1 MLAPRPAGTFVNE
14 NEVGAPTQ
22 GAKKG
27 LQAKRGLNGP
37 PLLSCDACAHHKLS
51 RFHTHTH
58 RSGCHLI
65 IFTRTHPGR
74 ALGNVTNGA
83 KPTPQQQVRPRAI
96 LGDISNR
103 AAAPALSAGAKKEE
117 LPPVECLHVS
127 DPAPPASFDLTSS
140 ARPEAVARAVAEH
153 RAPIFGATARDA
165 GVLEQVRV
173 PSPWAAGASP
183 GPMPTFRGVPPSP
196 FGAEAPQLGQKSAPI
211 SHVGSEVQRVSGG
224 ARLGLPRHGAE
235 LRALPPATLIATSR
249 RRSRPR
255 WSWTRAS
262 RCSRRS
268 SRDCRSPPS
277 TTRTRIWSS
286 RTESARRGCVGVGV
300 GGDWRVRAALSAAL
314 PREVRGEVRGASCAR
329 GRRRRSCDRGWTL
342 HCVSLTGEVDRRRK
356 RRRRVVL
363 RVRIACSV
371 RSI

>member
-1 MLAPRPAGTFVNE
+1 MLAPRPAGAFVNE

-51 RFHTHTH
+51 RLHIHTHP
-58 RSGCHLI
+58 SGCHLI

-83 KPTPQQQVRPRAI
+83 KPPQQQQVRPRAI

-127 DPAPPASFDLTSS
+127 DPAPPASFDLTSC

-153 RAPIFGATARDA
+153 RAPIFGATARDV

-183 GPMPTFRGVPPSP
+183 GPIPTFRGVPPSP

-211 SHVGSEVQRVSGG
+211 SHVGSERCSASPVAPASACPATAPNSASCPPQTSLPRAGVAVAQDGAGHELRDARAGALATAGHHRQRLGRGYG
-224 ARLGLPRHGAE
+224 ARGLRV
-235 LRALPPATLIATSR
+235 
-249 RRSRPR
+249 
-255 WSWTRAS
+255 
-262 RCSRRS
+262 
-268 SRDCRSPPS
+268 
-277 TTRTRIWSS
+277 
-286 RTESARRGCVGVGV
+286 RGGVVWVLVWVGVGV
-300 GGDWRVRAALSAAL
+300 CGSGQPCRLLYRV
-314 PREVRGEVRGASCAR
+314 G
-329 GRRRRSCDRGWTL
+329 
-342 HCVSLTGEVDRRRK
+342 
-356 RRRRVVL
+356 
-363 RVRIACSV
+363 
-371 RSI
+371 

>member
-1 MLAPRPAGTFVNE
+1 M
-14 NEVGAPTQ
+14 
-22 GAKKG
+22 
-27 LQAKRGLNGP
+27 
-37 PLLSCDACAHHKLS
+37 
-51 RFHTHTH
+51 
-58 RSGCHLI
+58 I
-65 IFTRTHPGR
+65 IFTRTHLGR

-83 KPTPQQQVRPRAI
+83 KPPPQQQVRPRAI

-127 DPAPPASFDLTSS
+127 DPAPPTSFDLTSC

-173 PSPWAAGASP
+173 PSPWAAGSSP

-196 FGAEAPQLGQKSAPI
+196 FGDEAPQLGQKSAPI
-211 SHVGSEVQRVSGG
+211 SHVGSARCSSSPVAPASACPATAPKEVC
-224 ARLGLPRHGAE
+224 
-235 LRALPPATLIATSR
+235 ALPPATLLATSR

-262 RCSRRS
+262 RCSRLS

-286 RTESARRGCVGVGV
+286 RTESARRGCVGVGWGGVCGSGQPCRLLYRV
-300 GGDWRVRAALSAAL
+300 G
-314 PREVRGEVRGASCAR
+314 
-329 GRRRRSCDRGWTL
+329 
-342 HCVSLTGEVDRRRK
+342 
-356 RRRRVVL
+356 
-363 RVRIACSV
+363 
-371 RSI
+371 

>member
-1 MLAPRPAGTFVNE
+1 MLAPRPAGAFVNE

-51 RFHTHTH
+51 RLHTHTH

-83 KPTPQQQVRPRAI
+83 KPPQQQQVRPRAI

-127 DPAPPASFDLTSS
+127 DPAPPASFDLTSC

-183 GPMPTFRGVPPSP
+183 GPIPTFRGVPPSP

-211 SHVGSEVQRVSGG
+211 SHVGSERCSASPVAPASACPATAPKSAPCPPQPS
-224 ARLGLPRHGAE
+224 LPRAGVAVAQDGAGHE
-235 LRALPPATLIATSR
+235 LRDA
-249 RRSRPR
+249 
-255 WSWTRAS
+255 RA
-262 RCSRRS
+262 
-268 SRDCRSPPS
+268 
-277 TTRTRIWSS
+277 
-286 RTESARRGCVGVGV
+286 
-300 GGDWRVRAALSAAL
+300 
-314 PREVRGEVRGASCAR
+314 
-329 GRRRRSCDRGWTL
+329 
-342 HCVSLTGEVDRRRK
+342 
-356 RRRRVVL
+356 
-363 RVRIACSV
+363 
-371 RSI
+371 